1 MKWCTQK
8 YVTLPESN
16 LDFEKASAVATNVQ
30 MAEKECQ
37 LLQSP
42 NNVIHDVKG
51 LQNINKPKRK
61 CSDNFFQDHRLLV
74 FSQNASAVKDYKE
87 QSCPARNWECFT
99 CHRKGYTSRY
109 GKSSV
114 FRNSR

>member
-1 MKWCTQK
+1 
-8 YVTLPESN
+8 
-16 LDFEKASAVATNVQ
+16 

-51 LQNINKPKRK
+51 LQNTNKPKRK
-61 CSDNFFQDHRLLV
+61 CRDNFFQDHRLLV
-74 FSQNASAVKDYKE
+74 FSQNASAVKDYIKNRVVQLE
-87 QSCPARNWECFT
+87 IESASLVTERGILLDMVRVQT
-99 CHRKGYTSRY
+99 
-109 GKSSV
+109 V